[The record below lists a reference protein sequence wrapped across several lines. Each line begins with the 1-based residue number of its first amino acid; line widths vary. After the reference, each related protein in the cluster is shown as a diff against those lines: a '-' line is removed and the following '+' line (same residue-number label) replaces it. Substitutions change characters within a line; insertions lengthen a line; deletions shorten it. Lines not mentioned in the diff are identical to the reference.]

1 MILKNLTL
9 KNFRKFKD
17 ATIEFPDGVT
27 GVIGLNGAGKSTIFE
42 AIAWVLYGPVAAR
55 TSADEIKR
63 NGALP
68 SDPCRVELEFVF
80 EEDNYRIV
88 REMTGKSLTASATM
102 TIDGKIA
109 ATSAEVVSKYVQ
121 KKLGMDF
128 KSFFTSIFAK
138 QKELNALSSMI
149 ASERRPLILKMLGID
164 SLDDVIKEIKSD
176 KKDKDALIERLSQD
190 LVDESGKEKIDVYK
204 DEIKNFEKQK
214 EENNQVIKQSK
225 DKILTFRNELK
236 ILEKNYLGLE
246 KNYLGS
252 KKEYEKINERKEK
265 LAEKKTLFENK
276 KKIQEEIKNLK
287 EKIVGRQKIIEK
299 ETKKLDDFK
308 NLEDNVKSTEIRL
321 NEIDV
326 QVEKIVKK
334 IEQKKTLANRI
345 KKDIYDIDSKKKN
358 IEKLGPHAK
367 CPTCNRLLGDQ
378 HNKLLKNFDEDVYK
392 KEKEIESFLKEV
404 KEGEEEKDRF
414 SKEQQAL
421 LKKRNYL
428 LTQLREK
435 EKIDTTINNILAEIK
450 REKSEME
457 RRGEG
462 LKKIGVVT
470 FDLKEF
476 ETVKKQVE
484 EFYKKYQ
491 SSLDVFGEKKDILAE
506 LNLNLEKKEGEK
518 KLVSQEIK
526 SLKGKISQLDVFKK
540 QIKNEKKTIYYLGM
554 LSEVMASFRTYLI
567 SRIRPT
573 LSSYSSDFFE
583 RLTDGKYRE
592 LELDEDYNL
601 LVYDDGDAYGI
612 ERFSGGE
619 EDLANLCLRLAIS
632 EVITERAGGVFNFI
646 ILDEIFGS
654 QDMFRRQN
662 IMKALNGL
670 SSKFRQ
676 IFLITHVEDVK
687 DDMENIIFVTENEDG
702 ISTVKIE

>member
-1 MILKNLTL
+1 MIIKTLVL
-9 KNFRKFKD
+9 KNFRKFKN
-17 ATIEFPDGVT
+17 AAVEFPDGVT
-27 GVIGLNGAGKSTIFE
+27 GVVGLNGAGKSTIFE
-42 AIAWVLYGPVAAR
+42 AIAWVLYGSVAAR

-63 NGALP
+63 NGATH

-80 EEDNYRIV
+80 EDDSYRIV
-88 REMTGKSLTASATM
+88 REMSGKNLIASATA
-102 TIDGKIA
+102 TVNGNIA
-109 ATSAEVVSKYVQ
+109 ATGAEVVSNYVQ

-164 SLDDVIKEIKSD
+164 SLDDVVKEIKSD
-176 KKDKDALIERLSQD
+176 KKDKDTLIERLSQD
-190 LVDESGKEKIDVYK
+190 LVDESGKEKIDTYK
-204 DEIKNFEKQK
+204 DEIKNSEKQK
-214 EENNQVIKQSK
+214 EEIDRIIKQSK
-225 DKILTFRNELK
+225 ENILTFKKELK
-236 ILEKNYLGLE
+236 TLEKNYLD
-246 KNYLGS
+246 S

-276 KKIQEEIKNLK
+276 KKLQDETKNLK
-287 EKIVGRQKIIEK
+287 EKIAERQKIIEK
-299 ETKKLDDFK
+299 EKKKLSSFK
-308 NLEDNVKSTEIRL
+308 NLENNVKSTEKRL
-321 NEIDV
+321 NEIGA
-326 QVEKIVKK
+326 QIEKSVKK
-334 IEQKKTLANRI
+334 IERKKTLAVRI
-345 KKDIYDIDSKKKN
+345 KKDISDIDSKKKN
-358 IEKLGPHAK
+358 IEKLGPSAK
-367 CPTCNRLLGDQ
+367 CPTCDRILGNQ
-378 HNKLLKNFDEDVYK
+378 HNKLLKNFDEDKRK
-392 KEKEIESFLKEV
+392 KEKEMESFLKDV
-404 KEGEEEKDRF
+404 KKEQEEKDKLSR
-414 SKEQQAL
+414 EQQAR

-435 EKIDTTINNILAEIK
+435 EKIDTTIENISAEVK

-457 RRGEG
+457 SKDRELR
-462 LKKIGVVT
+462 KIGVVA
-470 FDLKEF
+470 FVIKEF
-476 ETVKKQVE
+476 ETVKKQVD

-491 SSLDVFGEKKDILAE
+491 SSLDVFGEKKDLLAG
-506 LNLNLEKKEGEK
+506 LNLDLEKKEGEK
-518 KLVSQEIK
+518 KLLSQEIK
-526 SLKGKISQLDVFKK
+526 NLKEKISQLDEFKK
-540 QIKNEKKTIYYLGM
+540 QIKDEKKAVHYLGM
-554 LSEVMASFRTYLI
+554 LSEVMVSFRTYLI

-601 LVYDDGDAYGI
+601 LVYDNGNAYGI

-632 EVITERAGGVFNFI
+632 EVITDRAGGVFNFI

-654 QDMFRRQN
+654 QDLFRRQN

-676 IFLITHVEDVK
+676 IFLITHVDDVK
-687 DDMENIIFVTENEDG
+687 NDMENIITVLEEENGESK
-702 ISTVKIE
+702 IKIE

>member
-1 MILKNLTL
+1 MILKNLAL
-9 KNFRKFKD
+9 KNFRKFKN

-42 AIAWVLYGPVAAR
+42 AIAWVLYGSVAAR
-55 TSADEIKR
+55 TSADQIKR
-63 NGALP
+63 HGALH

-80 EEDNYRIV
+80 EDDNYRII
-88 REMTGKSLTASATM
+88 REMSGKHLIASATA
-102 TIDGKIA
+102 TVNGKIA
-109 ATSAEVVSKYVQ
+109 ATGAEVVSRYVQ

-138 QKELNALSSMI
+138 QKELNALSTMI

-176 KKDKDALIERLSQD
+176 KRDKDALIERLNQD
-190 LVDESGKEKIDVYK
+190 LVDETGKNKIESYK
-204 DEIKNFEKQK
+204 DEIKNLERKN
-214 EENNQVIKQSK
+214 EEIVLLIKQSK
-225 DKILTFRNELK
+225 EKILTFKKELK
-236 ILEKNYLGLE
+236 ILETNYLD
-246 KNYLGS
+246 S

-276 KKIQEEIKNLK
+276 KKLQDEIKNLK
-287 EKIVGRQKIIEK
+287 EKIVERQKIIEK
-299 ETKKLDDFK
+299 EKKKLDSFK
-308 NLEDNVKSTEIRL
+308 NLEDNIKSTEKRL
-321 NEIDV
+321 NKIDI
-326 QVEKIVKK
+326 QIEKSVKK
-334 IEQKKTLANRI
+334 IEQKKTLADRI
-345 KKDIYDIDSKKKN
+345 KKDISDIDSKKKN
-358 IEKLGPHAK
+358 IEKLGPDAK
-367 CPTCNRLLGDQ
+367 CPTCNRVLGDQ
-378 HNKLLKNFDEDVYK
+378 RNKLLKNFDEDKRK
-392 KEKEIESFLKEV
+392 KEKEIESFLKDV
-404 KEGEEEKDRF
+404 KKEQEEKDKF
-414 SKEQQAL
+414 SREQQAL

-428 LTQLREK
+428 QTQLREK
-435 EKIDTTINNILAEIK
+435 EKIDTTLENISAEIK

-457 RRGEG
+457 SKDRE
-462 LKKIGVVT
+462 LKKIGVIA
-470 FDLKEF
+470 FDVKEF
-476 ETVKKQVE
+476 EIVKKQVE

-491 SSLDVFGEKKDILAE
+491 SSLDVFGEKKDLLAE
-506 LNLNLEKKEGEK
+506 LNLDLEKKEGEK
-518 KLVSQEIK
+518 KLLSQEIK
-526 SLKGKISQLDVFKK
+526 NLKEIFLQLEEFKK
-540 QIKNEKKTIYYLGM
+540 QIKEEKKTVHYLGM
-554 LSEVMASFRTYLI
+554 LSEVMTSFRTYLI

-592 LELDEDYNL
+592 LELDENYTL
-601 LVYDDGDAYGI
+601 LVYDNGNAYGI

-662 IMKALNGL
+662 IMRALNGL

-687 DDMENIIFVTENEDG
+687 NDMENIIYVNENEDS